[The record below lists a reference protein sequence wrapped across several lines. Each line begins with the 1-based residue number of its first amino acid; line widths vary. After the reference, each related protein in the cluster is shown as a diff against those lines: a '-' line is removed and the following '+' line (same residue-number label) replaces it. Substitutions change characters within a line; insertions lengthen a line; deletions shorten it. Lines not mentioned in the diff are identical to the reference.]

1 MAMLDLRRTDQ
12 RSYPWHQLY
21 WLTSAELVGP
31 DTDDA
36 TAVLFSFPLTRGKVT
51 LLYEAVFETGEAFDG
66 TSDILVGI
74 GTIATDAAETGD
86 TVSVVDA
93 DEIFQTGEITLTANA
108 ISYLSGNDMLT
119 ALAAGLPGVTIA
131 HTDSTVPVVY
141 ATHTASTAVTTG
153 QGRLHLLMST
163 IPFIL
168 NPGT

>member
-31 DTDDA
+31 DTDDQE
-36 TAVLFSFPLTRGKVT
+36 AVLFSFPLSRGKVT
-51 LLYEAVFETGEAFDG
+51 LLYEAVFETGDAFDG

-74 GTIATDAAETGD
+74 GTIETELAETGD

-93 DEIFQTGEITLTANA
+93 DEIFQTGDLTLTANV
-108 ISYLSGNDMLT
+108 ISYLSGGDMFT
-119 ALAAGLPGVTIA
+119 ALAAGTPGVTIV
-131 HTDSTVPVVY
+131 HTDATVPVVY
-141 ATHTASTAVTTG
+141 AAHTASSAVTAG

-163 IPFIL
+163 IPFVL